1 MIIINTRSASSEAT
15 TVWAS
20 TATIAA
26 QRIFLSGRWVLF
38 PVVISQHA
46 LQGENRHWT
55 FFHLFRNCK
64 TRLLPSTKG
73 RHRPVQRLL
82 NNLLHASSNILGKR
96 LANTAPSSAHI
107 SLWAGEYRFLG
118 QRRGVSSCADQP
130 WRGQPQYRPQD
141 DDDGGSDD
149 NEYVGMLDRKSVSFM
164 LKSIFYPFW
173 KWGCWWW
180 SGWWLWFIRWKR
192 CWACTRSTRCLSEAS
207 LAR

>member
-1 MIIINTRSASSEAT
+1 MILLTTRSASSEAT

-26 QRIFLSGRWVLF
+26 QKIFLSGRWYLSLMSFHNMHYKVKIDTGHFFIFSGTAKRDCYPRPKEDIVQFRGCLTTYCTHH
-38 PVVISQHA
+38 PISWAKDWQT
-46 LQGENRHWT
+46 Q
-55 FFHLFRNCK
+55 
-64 TRLLPSTKG
+64 
-73 RHRPVQRLL
+73 
-82 NNLLHASSNILGKR
+82 LHQV
-96 LANTAPSSAHI
+96 HI

-118 QRRGVSSCADQP
+118 QRGGVSSCADQP

-164 LKSIFYPFW
+164 LKSYFYPFW

-180 SGWWLWFIRWKR
+180 LWFKRWKQ